1 MTDAGRTILITAI
14 NYAPETSGTAPY
26 TTDLAEHWAT
36 RHRVTIVAG
45 VPHYP
50 AWRIAPG
57 YRRLWSEER
66 LNGVRLLRR
75 LHYVPPRQS
84 ALHRA
89 AYEATFLVNGAIAPV
104 ERPDAV
110 IGVVPSLSSG
120 LLARLAASRWRVPY
134 SLIFQD
140 LMGPGAA
147 QSGMAGGNRVSR
159 AVGRGEAWA
168 ATNAC
173 RIAIVSEAFR
183 PYLVDRGVPS
193 DRIDLLRNW
202 THVGEPTKPRDATR
216 ARMGWP
222 VDRRIILHAGNMGLK
237 QGLEQVIS
245 AARVASSRGTPDQ
258 FVLMGEGN
266 QRAMLEAMAGDV
278 PSISFMPFQPEAD
291 VPDIL
296 AAADVLLISER
307 SSVVDM
313 SLPSKL
319 TSYLIAGRPI
329 VAAIRSEGA
338 TATELKKS
346 AAGIVVAPDDP
357 DELLGAVA
365 HLSEMP
371 DLARAYAE
379 AGRRYAVENL
389 GRQPALALAD
399 AFLAA
404 TLSGRGPTRKDP
416 VSE

>member
-1 MTDAGRTILITAI
+1 
-14 NYAPETSGTAPY
+14 
-26 TTDLAEHWAT
+26 
-36 RHRVTIVAG
+36 
-45 VPHYP
+45 
-50 AWRIAPG
+50 
-57 YRRLWSEER
+57 
-66 LNGVRLLRR
+66 VRLLRR
-75 LHYVPPRQS
+75 LHYVPPHQS

-89 AYEATFLVNGAIAPV
+89 AYEATFLINGAIAPA

-110 IGVVPSLSSG
+110 IGVIPSLSSG
-120 LLARLAASRWRVPY
+120 VLARLAASRWHVPY

-159 AVGRGEAWA
+159 AVARGEAWA
-168 ATNAC
+168 AAKAC
-173 RIAIVSEAFR
+173 RVAIVSEAFR
-183 PYLVDRGVPS
+183 SYLIDRGVPS

-202 THVGEPTKPRDATR
+202 THVGEPTKPREATR
-216 ARMGWP
+216 RRLGWP
-222 VDRRIILHAGNMGLK
+222 DDRRIILHAGNMGLK

-266 QRAMLEAMAGDV
+266 QRAKLEVMAGDV

-291 VPDIL
+291 LPDIL

-319 TSYLIAGRPI
+319 TSYLISGRPI
-329 VAAIRSEGA
+329 VAAIRGEGA
-338 TATELKKS
+338 TAVELQKA

-371 DLARAYAE
+371 DLARAYGE

-399 AFLAA
+399 TFLAA
-404 TLSGRGPTRKDP
+404 TLAGRGPTRKDP